1 MKEIAIKFTLINSL
15 IIKQMLIMKE
25 DRFGKKPIRKLFKF
39 KLKYLSQIKSE
50 NHINMTSEIKTKL
63 IYHFNNLFLRQI

>member
-15 IIKQMLIMKE
+15 IIKQMSIMKE
-25 DRFGKKPIRKLFKF
+25 DKFGKILTRKLFKY

-50 NHINMTSEIKTKL
+50 NSINSP
-63 IYHFNNLFLRQI
+63 LR